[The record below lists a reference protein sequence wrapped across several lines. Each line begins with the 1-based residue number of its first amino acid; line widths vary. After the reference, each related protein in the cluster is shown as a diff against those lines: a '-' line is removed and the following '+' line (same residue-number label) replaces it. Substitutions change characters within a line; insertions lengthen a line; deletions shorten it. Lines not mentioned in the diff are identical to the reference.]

1 MQYATESK
9 LYFRAYDAAGDPTS
23 SIDWSQSTVQIS
35 KDGGS
40 FTACA
45 NTPVSCSDGWYCLT
59 LTASEMTCDAFVI
72 RFTPY
77 PTTCT
82 IPPVTGEPQRVTP
95 ATDTSTLAT
104 ASAVSAL
111 QTTVARILGLAGN
124 FTINGTTLTATNA
137 DGTTTTYT
145 LTLDSDGNIT
155 AITEATA

>member
-9 LYFRAYDAAGDPTS
+9 LYFRAYDSAGDPTS

-35 KDGGS
+35 KDGGT

-82 IPPVTGEPQRVTP
+82 IPPVTGEPQRV
-95 ATDTSTLAT
+95 SGLAT
-104 ASAVSAL
+104 AADM
-111 QTTVARILGLAGN
+111 TTVKANLAKLLGLAGH
-124 FTINGTTLTATNA
+124 FTLSGTTLTATNA

-145 LTLDSDGNIT
+145 LTLDTDGNIT